1 MHGHALKLSQLCCV
15 LVTLAAVAPVLA
27 AAPPSQAHLEPV
39 LNAGINEPSA
49 LRFDWPMLR
58 IGTGEYAEGPTG
70 VTVIRFA
77 RPVSGAIDARGGG
90 PGTVNP
96 EFLQLGYDRPALDAI
111 VFSGGS
117 WYGLETVTAVN
128 TAFVDEGYRGG
139 RWDNVGLVEG
149 SIVYDLGSRRLN
161 EIYPDKKLA
170 QAALRAVQP
179 GVYPVGPY
187 GAGRLVMTG
196 AVFGC
201 NTHSGQGGAFRQVGD
216 LKIAAFTVV
225 NAFGIVTDRDGRVPA
240 CNRAP
245 DWPAHLQAPELKAKD
260 LMAEALTTRKEGWPP
275 PPAPNDAR
283 RNTTISLVVVNQALA
298 PWELQ
303 RLAVQVHTSMGRAIQ
318 PFATEYDGDVLYAVS
333 TAELTPPED
342 QRISLVNL
350 GLLAGEVMWD
360 AVLSAAPQQPAMPVP
375 VATAVADAKT
385 LNKYVGDYTFSQFA
399 TLTVT
404 AADGKLFGRATG
416 ERDIYAIKTGAAV
429 ELVPVN
435 ATDFTVP
442 GRYPLLLRFDG
453 KGVLTVNPGRWQQ
466 VTNKSRR

>member
-1 MHGHALKLSQLCCV
+1 MHIAVPKLFQLCCA
-15 LVTLAAVAPVLA
+15 LAALAGSTVAQA
-27 AAPPSQAHLEPV
+27 APPPSQANLSPV
-39 LNAGINEPSA
+39 LNAGMDGASA
-49 LRFDWPMLR
+49 LRFDWPMIR
-58 IGTGEYAEGPTG
+58 IGTGEYDEGPTG
-70 VTVIRFA
+70 VTVFRFA
-77 RPVSGAIDARGGG
+77 RPVHGAIDARGGG

-201 NTHSGQGGAFRQVGD
+201 NAHSGQGGAFRQIGD

-225 NAFGIVTDRDGRVPA
+225 NAFGIVTDRDGRVPD
-240 CNRAP
+240 CNREPA
-245 DWPAHLQAPELKAKD
+245 WPQDLKAKD
-260 LMAEALTTRKEGWPP
+260 LMADAMNTRKEGWPP
-275 PPAPNDAR
+275 PPAPGDAR
-283 RNTTISLVVVNQALA
+283 RNTTISLVIVNQALA

-333 TAELTPPED
+333 TAELSPPED
-342 QRISLVNL
+342 ERISLVNL

-360 AVLSAAPQQPAMPVP
+360 AILSAAPEQPAMPVP
-375 VATAVADAKT
+375 SSASVADAKT
-385 LNKYVGDYTFSQFA
+385 LNKYSGDYLFSQFA
-399 TLTVT
+399 KLTVT
-404 AADGKLFGRATG
+404 AAGGKLFGQATG
-416 ERDIYAIKTGAAV
+416 ERDIYAIPRNKSV
-429 ELVPVN
+429 ELLPVS
-435 ATDFTVP
+435 ATEFTVP
-442 GRYPLLLRFDG
+442 GRYPLLLRFDA
-453 KGVLTVNPGRWQQ
+453 KGGLTINPGRWQQ
-466 VTNKSRR
+466 VAKKARR

>member
-1 MHGHALKLSQLCCV
+1 MRIHAPKFFQLCS
-15 LVTLAAVAPVLA
+15 AVAALAGWAVVQA
-27 AAPPSQAHLEPV
+27 AAPPSQADLKPV
-39 LNAGINEPSA
+39 LNAGTDGASA
-49 LRFDWPMLR
+49 LRFDWPVIR
-58 IGTGEYAEGPTG
+58 IGTGEYEEGPTG
-70 VTVIRFA
+70 VTVFRFA
-77 RPVSGAIDARGGG
+77 RPVHGAIDARGGG

-117 WYGLETVTAVN
+117 WYGLESVTAVN

-201 NTHSGQGGAFRQVGD
+201 NAHSGQGGAFRQIGD

-225 NAFGIVTDRDGRVPA
+225 NAFGIVTDRDGRVPN
-240 CNRAP
+240 CNREP
-245 DWPAHLQAPELKAKD
+245 GWPQDLKAKD
-260 LMAEALTTRKEGWPP
+260 LMADAMTTRKDGWPP
-275 PPAPNDAR
+275 PPAPGDAR

-333 TAELTPPED
+333 TAELTPPD
-342 QRISLVNL
+342 DKRISLVNL

-360 AVLSAAPQQPAMPVP
+360 AILSAVPEQPAMPVP
-375 VATAVADAKT
+375 ASAPVADART
-385 LNKYVGDYTFSQFA
+385 LGKYVGDYTFSQFA
-399 TLTVT
+399 KLTVT
-404 AADGKLFGRATG
+404 AADGKLFGQATG
-416 ERDIYAIKTGAAV
+416 ERDIYAIARAKQV
-429 ELVPVN
+429 ELLPVT

-442 GRYPLLLRFDG
+442 GRYPLLLRFDATG
-453 KGVLTVNPGRWQQ
+453 TLIINPGRWQQ
-466 VTNKSRR
+466 SAKKARR